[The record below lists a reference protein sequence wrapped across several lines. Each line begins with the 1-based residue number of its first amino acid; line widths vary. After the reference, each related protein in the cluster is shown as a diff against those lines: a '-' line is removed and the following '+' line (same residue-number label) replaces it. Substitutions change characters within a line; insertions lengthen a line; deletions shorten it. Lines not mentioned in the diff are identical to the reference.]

1 MEVRVGPI
9 YQVDLV
15 LDPPAL
21 RGIHSHTTNHPHQK
35 YARKLRAKK
44 KEMTLLFLF
53 LSKRFCINNH
63 AYSPMNF

>member
-21 RGIHSHTTNHPHQK
+21 RGIHCHTTNHQN
-35 YARKLRAKK
+35 YARKLKNVKTNQDVFA
-44 KEMTLLFLF
+44 
-53 LSKRFCINNH
+53 
-63 AYSPMNF
+63 

>member
-35 YARKLRAKK
+35 YVWKLRAKN
-44 KEMTLLFLF
+44 EMSLIYIF
-53 LSKRFCINNH
+53 
-63 AYSPMNF
+63 